1 MNIEEFVLVDLM
13 FKHKSTQYVMALG
26 RDPRTEEVIPVG
38 KIFPS
43 VDEECFSS
51 HRPPKA
57 KKQIKCSGAS
67 RLIDFLFYENEAA
80 VYSNEKL
87 GQVYVEFFANGEVY
101 HMLCKDGEIYFAEK
115 DIGCRYHRL
124 FAFLAKWIQK
134 NPRLQELLE
143 LIAMESKSGTACFS
157 KTLAFDDEFY
167 YYGKVT
173 DAILDVHVD
182 SGTLLA
188 EVQAAFRAN
197 MFMAGDRI
205 GNRASEFER
214 LNQEKNEEEKKSG
227 ETKRTFG
234 SLEKKTGKDV
244 LFEDIKA
251 GKHILDYEWPDEQK
265 PFIIPLSFLDEYVP
279 DNNFFDMFNTF
290 QRKLQMALKRMKEGD
305 MAAKKRDA
313 INVFLL
319 GKPGTG
325 KTYMLHALAA
335 AFGFPIR
342 ITKMGKNSEED
353 DYEGMNKIID
363 GKLTAVQTPF
373 LKNAH
378 MGGITVIEEIN
389 LADPDVVMGAIGQY
403 VEYPFTIFEQGYQPV
418 QRHPLNIICGT
429 FNVGTAGSKDIS
441 EALSSRFPPS
451 YVLDDPTRDDFIK
464 RLMVDGYDNGV
475 CAWVYD
481 IYEDVIETLK
491 SPDYNCEEY
500 TLNVTFRACYGA
512 LQCMEAGDRPKRA
525 IYHTIIGKIA
535 EKDMDAAERIWQEV
549 VEPKPD
555 YSGELFEL

>member
-1 MNIEEFVLVDLM
+1 MNIEEFGLVDLL
-13 FKHKSTQYVMALG
+13 FRHKSTQHVQALG
-26 RDPRTEEVIPVG
+26 RDSATKEAIPVG
-38 KIFPS
+38 RIFAS
-43 VDEECFSS
+43 VDEECFSRR
-51 HRPPKA
+51 RPPTA

-67 RLIDFLFYENEAA
+67 RLVDFLFYEREASI
-80 VYSNEKL
+80 YSNGEL
-87 GQVYVEFFANGEVY
+87 GQVYVEFLANGKTY
-101 HMLCKDGEIYFAEK
+101 HMLCQDGKVFFAES

-124 FAFLAKWIQK
+124 FAFLGKWIQK
-134 NPRLQELLE
+134 NLNPRLHELLMQ
-143 LIAMESKSGTACFS
+143 ISRDSKGGDACFS
-157 KTLAFDDEFY
+157 QTLAFDDEFY
-167 YYGKVT
+167 YFGKTT
-173 DAILDVHVD
+173 DALLEVNVGD
-182 SGTLLA
+182 GTLLA

-197 MFMAGDRI
+197 AFHAGNRI
-205 GNRASEFER
+205 GTLESEFER
-214 LNQEKNEEEKKSG
+214 LNQEGKEEKKG
-227 ETKRTFG
+227 ESRKTG
-234 SLEKKTGKDV
+234 KKTGRDA
-244 LFEDIKA
+244 LFQDIKS
-251 GKHILDYEWPDEQK
+251 GKHILDYGWPEEQK
-265 PFIIPLSFLDEYVP
+265 PFIIPLSFLEEYVP
-279 DNNFFDMFNTF
+279 DDNFFDMFNIF
-290 QRKLQMALKRMKEGD
+290 DRKLRMALKRVKEGD
-305 MAAKKRDA
+305 MAAKKKDA
-313 INVFLL
+313 VNVFLL

-363 GKLTAVQTPF
+363 GELTAVQTPF

-403 VEYPFTIFEQGYQPV
+403 VEYPFTIYEQGYQPV

-451 YVLDDPTRDDFIK
+451 YVLDDPSREDFIC
-464 RLMVDGYDNGV
+464 RLMVDGYGRDV
-475 CAWVYD
+475 CSWVYD

-512 LQCMEAGDRPKRA
+512 LQCMEAGDSPKRA
-525 IYHTIIGKIA
+525 IYHTMIGKIA
-535 EKDMDAAERIWQEV
+535 EKDMDIANRIWQEV
-549 VEPKPD
+549 VEPKPN
-555 YSGELFEL
+555 YFGEIFER